1 MNIRKAT
8 INDVDSI
15 VEIHLDAFKGFFLT
29 SLGSAFLKFYYTCFL
44 KSSETVTMVAEE
56 EDMVYGFSASTKV
69 CKGFN
74 SRLIKNNLFT
84 FGMLSLK
91 MLFTSPKALI
101 RLAKNL
107 TKTGEGVEDNE
118 DYAELYSIGVSKSA
132 QGKGVGKK
140 LLAASEEILKK
151 EGVRRVSL
159 TTDFDHNEQAVGFYH
174 SMGYETLYEFVTY
187 PNRKMYRLIKT
198 L

>member
-8 INDVDSI
+8 INDVDTI

-29 SLGSAFLKFYYTCFL
+29 SLGSAFLKFYYTCFV

-56 EDMVYGFSASTKV
+56 EGIVYGFSASTKV

-74 SRLIKNNLFT
+74 SRLIKSNLFA

-91 MLFTSPKALI
+91 MLFSSPKSLI

-107 TKTGEGVEDNE
+107 TKKGEGVEDNE

-140 LLAASEEILKK
+140 LLTVSQEILKK

>member
-8 INDVDSI
+8 INDVNTI

-29 SLGSAFLKFYYTCFL
+29 SLGSDFLKFYYTYFV
-44 KSSETVTMVAEE
+44 KNRETVTMVAEE

-74 SRLIKNNLFT
+74 RRLIKSNLFA

-91 MLFTSPKALI
+91 MLFSPPKSFI

-107 TKTGEGVEDNE
+107 TKKGEGVEDNG
-118 DYAELYSIGVSKSA
+118 DYADLYSIGVSKSA
-132 QGKGVGKK
+132 
-140 LLAASEEILKK
+140 
-151 EGVRRVSL
+151 
-159 TTDFDHNEQAVGFYH
+159 
-174 SMGYETLYEFVTY
+174 
-187 PNRKMYRLIKT
+187 
-198 L
+198 

>member
-15 VEIHLDAFKGFFLT
+15 VDIHLDAFNGFFLT
-29 SLGSAFLKFYYTCFL
+29 SLGPAFLKFYYTCFV

-74 SRLIKNNLFT
+74 SRLIKNNLFA

-159 TTDFDHNEQAVGFYH
+159 TTDFDHNEQAIGFYH
-174 SMGYETLYEFVTY
+174 SMGYETMYEFITY

>member
-8 INDVDSI
+8 INDVNTI

-29 SLGSAFLKFYYTCFL
+29 SLGSAFLKFYYTCFV

-74 SRLIKNNLFT
+74 SRLIKNNLFA

-107 TKTGEGVEDNE
+107 TKKGEGVEDNE

-151 EGVRRVSL
+151 EGVDRVSL
-159 TTDFDHNEQAVGFYH
+159 TTDYYNNESAVGFYH
-174 SMGYETLYEFVTY
+174 SMGYETLYEFVTF